1 MNLGSKNGWVYTATE
16 RGGNRLNVART
27 KNGKRIFIGVA
38 NTMEQAR
45 RMANADMEKRR

>member
-1 MNLGSKNGWVYTATE
+1 MNLGTKNGWTYTATE

-27 KNGKRIFIGVA
+27 KNGKRIFIGVSHSKD
-38 NTMEQAR
+38 QAQ